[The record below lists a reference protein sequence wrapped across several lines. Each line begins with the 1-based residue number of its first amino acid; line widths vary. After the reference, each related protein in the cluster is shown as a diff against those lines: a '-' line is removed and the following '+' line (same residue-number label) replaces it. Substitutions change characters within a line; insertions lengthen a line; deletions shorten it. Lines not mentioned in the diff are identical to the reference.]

1 MSGLPPKHGSLVT
14 VSSEPYPS
22 DGNPARLM
30 AALHNP
36 APSSPDYRTDSEPFT
51 RSETV
56 SIRLPDRKPHRF
68 SVYALLDRPGP
79 ILIES
84 VEISIYEEGEKVCD
98 IRISTSS
105 VLLEKPGDS
114 HVFSPTGRQLDAVSE
129 HLEHGITAT
138 VRVHYLALERSELKI
153 GVLDK
158 HCRHKLGYI
167 LAIIGLGVAAK
178 SLTKHLPVRSRA
190 PAT

>member
-36 APSSPDYRTDSEPFT
+36 APSSPDYRTDSELFT

-56 SIRLPDRKPHRF
+56 SIRLPDRKPHCF

-84 VEISIYEEGEKVCD
+84 VEISIYEEDEKVCD
-98 IRISTSS
+98 IPISTSS

-114 HVFSPTGRQLDAVSE
+114 HVFRPTDRQFDAISE
-129 HLEHGITAT
+129 HLEHGKT
-138 VRVHYLALERSELKI
+138 VEINVHYLAAEQSELKI
-153 GVLDK
+153 GVIDR
-158 HCRHKLGYI
+158 HCRHRLRYI

-178 SLTKHLPVRSRA
+178 SIAKHLPVRSSV

>member
-14 VSSEPYPS
+14 VSSEPHPS

-36 APSSPDYRTDSEPFT
+36 APSSPDYRTDSELFA

-68 SVYALLDRPGP
+68 SVYALLHRPGP

-84 VEISIYEEGEKVCD
+84 VEIAIYDDDEKVCD
-98 IRISTSS
+98 IVISTSS

-114 HVFSPTGRQLDAVSE
+114 HVFCSTERQFDAISE
-129 HLEHGITAT
+129 HLEDGNTTT
-138 VRVHYLALERSELKI
+138 VRVHYLAPERSELKI
-153 GVLDK
+153 GVIDK
-158 HCRHKLGYI
+158 HCHHKLGWV
-167 LAIIGLGVAAK
+167 LALVGLGFAAQ
-178 SLTKHLPVRSRA
+178 SIFRRSPVRSTA
-190 PAT
+190 PTA